1 MLGVSACEKATAGLV
16 NGVRFPRIGRHGLQ
30 IQPLEAA
37 EGVRVP
43 GAFAFYRRAATVR
56 ERLCESLVLVAAGV
70 ALMVEKERSA
80 GVIGR
85 SHRKASSALF
95 DIFTNARGLDMTVL
109 IACVL
114 ARWRAKEASQQQL

>member
-1 MLGVSACEKATAGLV
+1 MRRLLAGVV

-56 ERLCESLVLVAAGV
+56 ERLMSESLALVAAGV
-70 ALMVEKERSA
+70 ALMVE
-80 GVIGR
+80 
-85 SHRKASSALF
+85 
-95 DIFTNARGLDMTVL
+95 
-109 IACVL
+109 
-114 ARWRAKEASQQQL
+114 

>member
-56 ERLCESLVLVAAGV
+56 ERLSESLVMVAAGV
-70 ALMVEKERSA
+70 ALNGGKGKVS
-80 GVIGR
+80 GR
-85 SHRKASSALF
+85 DWPITRESLF
-95 DIFTNARGLDMTVL
+95 SLV
-109 IACVL
+109 
-114 ARWRAKEASQQQL
+114 